1 MLIKFLT
8 ILEKYLD
15 RKNKVLILATG
26 LLLVFLIGIVDY
38 LIVENIALLIF
49 YLIPITLITWLV
61 SKSYGILICYASTL
75 AWLIAE
81 LSSKINNFKQVN
93 DRFGHS
99 TGDLLLKLIVE
110 IASQNIR
117 NTDLFGRM
125 GGDEFVLLLPETN
138 YQAARIVLTRVQQ
151 DLLKTMTERSWPVG
165 FSIGAITF
173 INQPNSSEAMLERVD
188 KLIDISEKC
197 QCFPLT
203 DF

>member
-1 MLIKFLT
+1 LQAEINRSRRYKHSL
-8 ILEKYLD
+8 
-15 RKNKVLILATG
+15 
-26 LLLVFLIGIVDY
+26 
-38 LIVENIALLIF
+38 
-49 YLIPITLITWLV
+49 
-61 SKSYGILICYASTL
+61 TL
-75 AWLIAE
+75 AYIDLD
-81 LSSKINNFKQVN
+81 NFKQVN

-188 KLIDISEKC
+188 KLMYQVKNSGKNRIEHNL
-197 QCFPLT
+197 FE
-203 DF
+203 